1 MLKTISD
8 ILLHSRVGEV
18 LFILLATVVAI
29 IVTRKVLSFLRKFSK
44 NDWITLLCDVLFA
57 PSRWLIAGIAIFTA
71 VEVVLRHN
79 QPLAQKMEAG
89 KYIFVIAVVTWLLFK
104 WKEQF
109 EKIFTQRRL
118 RISKNK
124 KDDRILIS
132 AVSKIITVFIATV
145 AGVMILEKL
154 GVPFSALF
162 AFGGMSGIAV
172 SWAAKDIVANFFGG
186 FMIYLNRPF
195 VIGDWIKSSNKGFEG
210 TVEDIGWYMT
220 CIRTFENRP
229 LYIPNALITD
239 AIIEN
244 PGRMHTRR
252 MKIIIAL
259 RYDDIGRVKKI
270 VGDLEAMLRRNP
282 EIDQTQTLRVNLV
295 SFDDYSIGVEVY
307 TFTKATGGT
316 EFRRVQQDVL
326 FSIADI
332 VEKNGAEM
340 AFPTSV
346 IEIKKD

>member
-1 MLKTISD
+1 LKTISD
-8 ILLHSRVGEV
+8 ILLHSKVGEV

-29 IVTRKVLSFLRKFSK
+29 VVTRKVLSSLRTFSK
-44 NDWITLLCDVLFA
+44 NDWITSLCDVLFA

-71 VEVVLRHN
+71 VEVVLHHN
-79 QPLAQKMEAG
+79 QPLARKVEAG
-89 KYIFVIAVVTWLLFK
+89 RYIFVIVVATWLLFK
-104 WKEQF
+104 WKDQF
-109 EKIFTQRRL
+109 EKIFTRRRL
-118 RISKNK
+118 RISKTK

-132 AVSKIITVFIATV
+132 AVSKIITVLIAV
-145 AGVMILEKL
+145 FAGVMILETL
-154 GVPFSALF
+154 GVPLSALL
-162 AFGGMSGIAV
+162 AFGGMSGIAI

-186 FMIYLNRPF
+186 FMIYCNRPF
-195 VIGDWIKSSNKGFEG
+195 VIGDWIKSPNKDFEG

-220 CIRTFENRP
+220 RICTFEKRP

-244 PGRMHTRR
+244 PGRMRSRR
-252 MKIIIAL
+252 MKTIIAL

-270 VGDLEAMLRRNP
+270 VGDIETMLRSNP

-307 TFTKATGGT
+307 SFTKATGGT

-326 FSIADI
+326 LSIADI
-332 VEKNGAEM
+332 VKQNGAEM

>member
-8 ILLHSRVGEV
+8 IVLHSKVGEV
-18 LFILLATVVAI
+18 LLIFLATVVAI
-29 IVTRKVLSFLRKFSK
+29 IVTRKVLSSLRTFSK
-44 NDWITLLCDVLFA
+44 NDWITSLCDVLFA
-57 PSRWLIAGIAIFTA
+57 PSRWVISGIAIFIA
-71 VEVVLRHN
+71 IEVVLRHN
-79 QPLAQKMEAG
+79 QPLAQKVEVG
-89 KYIFVIAVVTWLLFK
+89 RYIFVIVVITWLLFK
-104 WKEQF
+104 WKDQF
-109 EKIFTQRRL
+109 EKIFTRHRL

-124 KDDRILIS
+124 KDDRILIA
-132 AVSKIITVFIATV
+132 AVSKIITVFIAIF
-145 AGVMILEKL
+145 AGFMILEEL
-154 GVPFSALF
+154 GVPLSALL

-195 VIGDWIKSSNKGFEG
+195 VIGDWIKSPNKNFEG

-220 CIRTFENRP
+220 RICTFEKRP

-244 PGRMHTRR
+244 PGRMYSRR
-252 MKIIIAL
+252 MKTIIAL

-270 VGDLEAMLRRNP
+270 VEDIETMLRSNS
-282 EIDQTQTLRVNLV
+282 EIDQTQTLRVHLV

-307 TFTKATGGT
+307 TFTKTTGGT
-316 EFRRVQQDVL
+316 EFRRVRQDVL
-326 FSIADI
+326 LRIADI
-332 VEKNGAEM
+332 VKKNGAEM